1 MKFSSQAQLALQKS
15 KDYAERHRHE
25 FLTAEHLLLILLSER
40 KIETLLESC
49 GSDIAMIKSS
59 LYKYIDSNI
68 PVLIEG
74 ETVESLG
81 FQNVIIGATEH
92 CLSCEK
98 ASIGLEDLLISIY
111 DNDKTYASYYLKA
124 SGVNRLELISG
135 ITYQFQN
142 EENRENEFVD
152 GENPDSSEISRKE
165 ETEAVNSFEE
175 LMKLA
180 EQKLLNISEMENEL
194 NQAQPEN
201 GDANPMADDT
211 PDGSA
216 RKARRSMIARFT
228 VDLTEKA
235 RNGELDELIG
245 REAEIDRTLQILCRH
260 TKNNPVHVGAP
271 GVGKTTL
278 AYGLA
283 QRIADGKVPDLLKDF
298 SLFSLDV
305 GVLLAGTKFRGE
317 FEERIKRLSDELLR
331 RKNVIL
337 YIDEIHTIVGSG
349 SGSNG
354 LLDGAS
360 LFSNLFSSRTVRCM
374 GATTYEEYTK
384 YFEKN
389 HALARRFQKI
399 DIEEPSDEESV
410 KILQG
415 ISPRLEKFHNVKY
428 TAEALEKA
436 VKLSRLYMKER
447 FLPDKAVDI
456 IDEAG
461 AFLRLH
467 PQIAQSEQAE
477 KTEAA
482 AIIDENLIER
492 ITAKMAHL
500 PELTATLNEK
510 DRLKNL
516 EQSLKKSVLGQDTAV
531 STVAAAVKRSRAGF
545 RDANKPMG
553 CFLFAGPTG
562 VGKTELA
569 KALAE
574 NLQLTLHRFDM
585 SEYQEKHTVSRL
597 IGSPPGYVGF
607 EEGGL
612 LTDAVRHEPNS
623 LVLLDEIEKADADIF
638 NVLLQVMDYATLTDN
653 QGRKA
658 DFRNVL
664 LIMTSNAGAE
674 SVSKSLIGFG
684 ERTIGT
690 SAVNEAVE
698 KIFTPEFRNRLDAVI
713 PFEHL
718 SKEIMVS
725 IAHKEVE
732 KLSARLADKGVKI
745 SVTDKCAEYLAEE
758 GYSIEFG
765 ARNISRIIDEKISSK
780 LVDEVLFGRLSEGGT
795 VTCDL
800 KNGEITLKYGR
811 KSKRQ

>member
-40 KIETLLESC
+40 KIESLLESC

-201 GDANPMADDT
+201 GDANPMADDA

>member
-25 FLTAEHLLLILLSER
+25 FLTAEHLLLILLSEQ
-40 KIETLLESC
+40 KIESLLESC
-49 GSDIAMIKSS
+49 GSDVLTVKNN
-59 LYKYIDSNI
+59 LYKYIDLNI
-68 PVLIEG
+68 PVLIVG
-74 ETVESLG
+74 ETIESLG

-98 ASIGLEDLLISIY
+98 PSIGLEDLLISIY
-111 DNDKTYASYYLKA
+111 DSDKTYASYYLKA

-152 GENPDSSEISRKE
+152 GENPESSEISQKE
-165 ETEAVNSFEE
+165 EAEAANSFEE

-180 EQKLLNISEMENEL
+180 EQKLMNISEMENEL
-194 NQAQPEN
+194 NQIQPEN
-201 GDANPMADDT
+201 GGANPMADDM
-211 PDGSA
+211 PDVSA

-283 QRIADGKVPDLLKDF
+283 QRIADGKVPELLKDF
-298 SLFSLDV
+298 SLLSLDV

-428 TAEALEKA
+428 TEEALKKA

-467 PQIAQSEQAE
+467 PQSEQSE
-477 KTEAA
+477 KTEA

-500 PELTATLNEK
+500 PELTATINEK

-516 EQSLKKSVLGQDTAV
+516 EQSLKKSVLGQDSAV
-531 STVAAAVKRSRAGF
+531 ATVAAAVKRARAGF

-664 LIMTSNAGAE
+664 LIMTSNAGAA

-725 IAHKEVE
+725 IVHKEVE

-745 SVTDKCAEYLAEE
+745 SLTDKCAEYLAEE

-795 VTCDL
+795 VSCDL